1 MSDQTKSEKRYRGWR
16 WKWLREGRRFVLL
29 VAAAVLVFRFV
40 IGFSVV
46 DGASMSPTLQNG
58 DVVIYTR
65 INPAVRRGDV
75 LSLKLTSGEYYVK
88 RAVAL
93 AGDVVELADGTLY
106 VNGQPEAGG
115 YVHGQT
121 FPEDGSVTYPYTVE
135 EDCVF
140 VVGDNRGESI
150 DSRFFGAVKLSQV
163 RGVLRLSVGSGGFK
177 GF

>member
-1 MSDQTKSEKRYRGWR
+1 MNDKAKSAKRYSGWR

-46 DGASMSPTLQNG
+46 DGVSMSPTLQNG

-93 AGDVVELADGTLY
+93 AGDVVDLADGVLY
-106 VNGQPEAGG
+106 VNGQPETGG
-115 YVHGQT
+115 YVHGLT
-121 FPEDGSVTYPYTVE
+121 YPEDGSVTYPCTVD
-135 EDCVF
+135 EDSVF
-140 VVGDNRGESI
+140 VLGDNRGESI

-163 RGVLRLSVGSGGFK
+163 RGVLRLSVGSGGFQ

>member
-1 MSDQTKSEKRYRGWR
+1 MNNTAKSAKRYSGWR

-75 LSLKLTSGEYYVK
+75 LSLKLTSGEY
-88 RAVAL
+88 
-93 AGDVVELADGTLY
+93 
-106 VNGQPEAGG
+106 
-115 YVHGQT
+115 
-121 FPEDGSVTYPYTVE
+121 
-135 EDCVF
+135 
-140 VVGDNRGESI
+140 
-150 DSRFFGAVKLSQV
+150 
-163 RGVLRLSVGSGGFK
+163 
-177 GF
+177 

>member
-1 MSDQTKSEKRYRGWR
+1 MNDKAKSAKRYSGWR

-46 DGASMSPTLQNG
+46 DGVSMSPTLQSG

-93 AGDVVELADGTLY
+93 AGDVVELADGVLY
-106 VNGQPEAGG
+106 VNCLL
-115 YVHGQT
+115 
-121 FPEDGSVTYPYTVE
+121 YTS
-135 EDCVF
+135 DAA
-140 VVGDNRGESI
+140 D
-150 DSRFFGAVKLSQV
+150 D
-163 RGVLRLSVGSGGFK
+163 
-177 GF
+177 